1 MGLSPSLKEKLTKRE
16 GEKERLKA
24 EIALLERTLVREP
37 IAHITEV
44 MIDDWLVYVRAALQ
58 SDDLELA
65 RRALRQFVSKIVVK
79 NGEGE
84 IYYTFPVLENF
95 DKCRDDL
102 GKGSVDPRGFEPLTS
117 TVRL

>member
-37 IAHITEV
+37 DIAHITEV

-58 SDDLELA
+58 RDDLELA
-65 RRALRQFVSKIVVK
+65 RRALRQFVSKIVVV
-79 NGEGE
+79 GWYAAAVVSGRH
-84 IYYTFPVLENF
+84 TAAVV
-95 DKCRDDL
+95 
-102 GKGSVDPRGFEPLTS
+102 G
-117 TVRL
+117 

>member
-37 IAHITEV
+37 DIAHITEV

-84 IYYTFPVLENF
+84 IYYTFPVLENS
-95 DKCRDDL
+95 DKRRDDL
-102 GKGSVDPRGFEPLTS
+102 VKGSVDPTG
-117 TVRL
+117 